1 MSLRWREDTNAMDT
15 SMMVITSTTTIP
27 PSASVQNDP
36 APTPSFPPPPQVHRG
51 QGASAV
57 RLSIQVAHVLSFFA
71 GRFSYLARKY
81 ISNAVSRSRQP
92 SSIPVTNRRREKRP
106 ITADSRTIAR
116 NIYVSA
122 PQHLF
127 SSGSSGEGRVC
138 GSRSSRT
145 CRTQRIGHVPGLLP
159 AYRLGFRPMATCW
172 KSTRQRLSPTANDIA
187 MLTHHVSRPAQRL
200 CSAAL
205 SLLLLTPSAVK

>member
-1 MSLRWREDTNAMDT
+1 MIPHRPRGPRLFPHHLK
-15 SMMVITSTTTIP
+15 ST
-27 PSASVQNDP
+27 
-36 APTPSFPPPPQVHRG
+36 
-51 QGASAV
+51 GASAV
-57 RLSIQVAHVLSFFA
+57 RLSIQVTHVLTFFA
-71 GRFSYLARKY
+71 GRFSYLAKKY
-81 ISNAVSRSRQP
+81 IFKRYFTQQAACVNFCNRQK
-92 SSIPVTNRRREKRP
+92 KRKRL
-106 ITADSRTIAR
+106 ITADSRTTTI